1 MVEAPSTIDIIS
13 LLLQVAHITLYIL
26 IISAVLGLLLGSF
39 LTMTIVKN
47 LPILKQLTT
56 VLSSFTRSV
65 PIIIQL
71 FIVYYAIPP
80 LLSNFGINVS
90 NLSAVAASII
100 ALTLYHGG
108 YLTEVLRAAY
118 KAVDKGQHEAADS
131 FGYTPIQKFFR
142 IILPQVIPVG
152 LPGWGNALIHLI
164 HDTSLVFALGVA
176 DIMGRAELIAAASY
190 GMNQVQVFIIVAVI
204 YIIVTFLSDGLVRL
218 LEKRTKKYK
227 LDSGLNARGA

>member
-1 MVEAPSTIDIIS
+1 MVAAPNTLEILS
-13 LLLQVAHITLYIL
+13 LLLEVAHITLYIL
-26 IISAVLGLLLGSF
+26 LVSAILGLLLGSF
-39 LTMTIVKN
+39 LTMINVKN
-47 LPILKQLTT
+47 IPVLKQFTV

-71 FIVYYAIPP
+71 FIVYYALPP
-80 LLSNFGINVS
+80 LLSNFGIDMTNM
-90 NLSAVAASII
+90 SAVMASIV

-131 FGYTPIQKFFR
+131 FGYTPTKKFFR
-142 IILPQVIPVG
+142 IILPQVVPVA

-176 DIMGRAELIAAASY
+176 DIMGRAELIAAAS
-190 GMNQVQVFIIVAVI
+190 
-204 YIIVTFLSDGLVRL
+204 
-218 LEKRTKKYK
+218 
-227 LDSGLNARGA
+227 